1 MFLLDTHMHFD
12 LMDVERYALL
22 EQLERENIYTIAV
35 TNLPELYIKYKNQIN
50 WDKYKYCRLALG
62 FHPEL
67 VVQHCNQIDNFI
79 KMLPNSRYIGEVGLD
94 FSNNDLL
101 QKKIQIEIFQQI
113 INECGKYKNKI
124 LSVHSRKAVK
134 ETLETMKFF
143 EGKAIFHW
151 YSGSI
156 KDLEEIIE
164 RGYFLSINHQ
174 MLKSENG
181 RKIINLIP
189 TEKLLIESDAP
200 FTYGFDKKYSVFFV
214 EKIYNYLSDTRHIN
228 IELLSKTIKSN
239 FRNLLI
245 N

>member
-12 LMDVERYALL
+12 LIDVKRYALL

-101 QKKIQIEIFQQI
+101 QKK
-113 INECGKYKNKI
+113 N
-124 LSVHSRKAVK
+124 
-134 ETLETMKFF
+134 
-143 EGKAIFHW
+143 
-151 YSGSI
+151 
-156 KDLEEIIE
+156 
-164 RGYFLSINHQ
+164 
-174 MLKSENG
+174 
-181 RKIINLIP
+181 
-189 TEKLLIESDAP
+189 SD
-200 FTYGFDKKYSVFFV
+200 
-214 EKIYNYLSDTRHIN
+214 
-228 IELLSKTIKSN
+228 
-239 FRNLLI
+239 
-245 N
+245 

>member
-12 LMDVERYALL
+12 LIDVKKDVLL

-35 TNLPELYIKYKNQIN
+35 TNLPELYQKYQNQIN

-67 VVQHCNQIDNFI
+67 VVQHTNQIDSFI
-79 KMLPNSRYIGEVGLD
+79 KMLPNAQFIGEVGLD
-94 FSNNDLL
+94 FSSNDLM
-101 QKKIQIEIFQQI
+101 QKNFQIEIFHQI
-113 INECGKYKNKI
+113 ISECSKYKNKI
-124 LSVHSRKAVK
+124 LSIHSRKAAK
-134 ETLETMKFF
+134 ETLEAMKSF

-151 YSGSI
+151 YSGPI
-156 KDLEEIIE
+156 KELEEIIE

-174 MLKSENG
+174 MIKSENG
-181 RKIINLIP
+181 RRIINLIP
-189 TEKLLIESDAP
+189 AEKLLIESDAP

-214 EKIYNYLSDTRHIN
+214 EKVYKYLSDTRHID
-228 IELLSKTIKSN
+228 IVHLSEMIKSN
-239 FRNLLI
+239 FKNLLV